1 MAVKRTK
8 CVVTYYLLIVG
19 LLFGLSF
26 ILGNGFIKVGISPTF
41 IGTRKLKFVMANYS
55 LFI

>member
-8 CVVTYYLLIVG
+8 CVVTYYLLIIG

-26 ILGNGFIKVGISPTF
+26 ILENDFIKVGISPTF
-41 IGTRKLKFVMANYS
+41 IGTGKLKFVLANYS

>member
-26 ILGNGFIKVGISPTF
+26 ILGNGFIKVGISPTLYWDKKTK
-41 IGTRKLKFVMANYS
+41 ICHG
-55 LFI
+55 